1 MTIEGVCYHRTVRPW
16 SVVLVVLLSPS
27 LAAARPDALAVARRF
42 YNQGQ
47 YEQAIEAARQASA
60 IPSSAAAARLIS
72 GRAHLERYR
81 QNEEGDDLDQARA
94 DLRAVDEHALDGGE
108 QLELQI
114 GFAELLFCD
123 KRYGAA
129 AEMLDPLLDAAAS
142 LAPDG
147 HDRALDWWASSLDR
161 QAQAMPRDTRPA
173 IYARITH
180 RAEDELRRNP
190 SSLTASYWL
199 AAATRGEG
207 DLDRAWSAATAAWV
221 RAALHPEGAVSVR
234 ADIDK
239 LVTEGIIPE
248 RVAALPARDRRQA
261 LAAMTAD
268 WESFKKDWSG

>member
-1 MTIEGVCYHRTVRPW
+1 MTHRPLCYHRTVRLW
-16 SVVLVVLLSPS
+16 SVAVVLLLSPS
-27 LAAARPDALAVARRF
+27 PAAARPDALAVARRL

-60 IPSSAAAARLIS
+60 VPSLAAAARLIS

-81 QNEEGDDLDQARA
+81 QNDQADDLDQARA
-94 DLRAVDEHALDGGE
+94 ELRAVDEHALDGRE
-108 QLELQI
+108 LLELQI

-123 KRYGAA
+123 QRYGAA

-147 HDRALDWWASSLDR
+147 RDRALDWWASSLDR
-161 QAQAMPRDTRPA
+161 AAQAMPREARPP
-173 IYARITH
+173 IYARIT
-180 RAEDELRRNP
+180 RRMEDELRRNP
-190 SSLTASYWL
+190 SSLLASYWL
-199 AAATRGEG
+199 AASTRGQG

-221 RAALHPEGAVSVR
+221 RASLHTDGADTVR

-268 WESFKKDWSG
+268 WEAFKKNW

>member
-1 MTIEGVCYHRTVRPW
+1 MTHRPLCYHRDVRLW
-16 SVVLVVLLSPS
+16 SVAVVLLLSPS
-27 LAAARPDALAVARRF
+27 LAAARPDALAAARRF

-47 YEQAIEAARQASA
+47 YEQAIDAARQASA
-60 IPSSAAAARLIS
+60 IPSLAAAARLIS

-81 QNEEGDDLDQARA
+81 QNEQTDDLEQARGE
-94 DLRAVDEHALDGGE
+94 LRAVNERALDGRE

-123 KRYGAA
+123 RRYGAA
-129 AEMLDPLLDAAAS
+129 AEMLDPLLDAAAT

-161 QAQAMPRDTRPA
+161 QAQAMPRDTRAP

-180 RAEDELRRNP
+180 RVEDELRRNP
-190 SSLTASYWL
+190 SSLVASYWL
-199 AAATRGEG
+199 AASTRGEG
-207 DLDRAWSAATAAWV
+207 DLDRAWSAAAAAWV
-221 RAALHPEGAVSVR
+221 RAALHPDGADAVR

-268 WESFKKDWSG
+268 WEAFKKSW